1 LSSQYDDWAKVYD
14 MIYGNYRDD
23 VAFYVSEAKKTDGRI
38 LEVACGTGRIYLE
51 LLKEH
56 LPVVGIDISEEMIS
70 TLKKKAQELG
80 LKPKVYTA
88 DMRDFRLEEKFA
100 LIIVPFRSFLY
111 NLTTD
116 DQLKALLNF
125 KTHLMPGGRLI
136 LNFFYPDLEQM
147 MSYGKESENLIVM
160 DRGRYA
166 LREKSFFVDEVNQ
179 IIETAAAIFKDK
191 ELFWKGTY
199 RMALIYKKEFELLLR
214 LAGFGKWSVYGNFD
228 QRPLTSYK
236 QEMVWIV
243 EKS

>member
-1 LSSQYDDWAKVYD
+1 